1 MQPKKTYESP
11 AVISREDLKEITLYT
26 GFDDRRG
33 RGSRGG
39 RKLFWH
45 MP

>member
-1 MQPKKTYESP
+1 MQPKKNYETP

-26 GFDDRRG
+26 GFDPSG
-33 RGSRGG
+33 RGSRQG